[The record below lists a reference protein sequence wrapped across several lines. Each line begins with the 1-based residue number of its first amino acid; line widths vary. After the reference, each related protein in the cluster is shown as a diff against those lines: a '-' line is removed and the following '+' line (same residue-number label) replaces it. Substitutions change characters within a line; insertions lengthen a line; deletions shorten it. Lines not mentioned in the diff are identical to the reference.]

1 MPIPLNPRRR
11 LTGLKL
17 RARRR
22 RFLKTAKPQPRE
34 DLVHIGTHGYGGW
47 VVPAS
52 MLNEKSV
59 CYLAGVGED
68 ISFDLGAIARF
79 GCTVWACDPV
89 PDSAKFARE
98 AAAHEPRHNFMEIGL
113 WSSDTTLRFHEPEI
127 EGFISHSATNMHA
140 TDGFIEAKVRSVK
153 SLMKELKHDHI
164 DLLKVSAEGSEFEI
178 VNHVIDEKI
187 PVSILC
193 FEIAQPSAKGAAEEL
208 VARVERSGM
217 VLVHVI
223 AGPWN
228 WKLSFV
234 KED

>member
-1 MPIPLNPRRR
+1 VSRLNPRRQ

-22 RFLKTAKPQPRE
+22 RFLKTVELQRRD
-34 DLVHIGTHGYGGW
+34 DLIHIGTHGYGGW
-47 VVPAS
+47 TVPTT
-52 MLNEKSV
+52 MLDKKSV
-59 CYLAGVGED
+59 VYLAGVGED

-79 GCTVWACDPV
+79 GCKVWAFDPV

-113 WSSDTTLRFHEPEI
+113 WSSDTTLKFHEPEI
-127 EGFISHSATNMHA
+127 EGFISHSATNIHA

-178 VNHVIDEKI
+178 VNHVLDEKI

-193 FEIAQPSAKGAAEEL
+193 VEIAQPAKPGEAEEL
-208 VARVERSGM
+208 VERVERSGM
-217 VLVHVI
+217 ALVEATI
-223 AGPWN
+223 RPWG
-228 WKLSFV
+228 WKVSFV